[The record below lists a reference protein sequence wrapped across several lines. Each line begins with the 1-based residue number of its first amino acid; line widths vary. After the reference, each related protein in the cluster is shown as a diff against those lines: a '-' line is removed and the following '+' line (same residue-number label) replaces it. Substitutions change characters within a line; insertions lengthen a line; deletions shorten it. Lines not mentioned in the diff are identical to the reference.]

1 MTGYRDQRNLII
13 ASWRCLA
20 GQKISRIKFSDLDNT
35 AKMKTTKTKYIYI
48 TIQQSTGAA
57 NNHVTEFFQDWRIF
71 VFSDNLGYYLLKNA
85 QYPNLW
91 RPCGGIWSNSVILSF
106 MGKYS
111 SRRLVFFCLWPIPFE
126 LLTVITW
133 NLV

>member
-1 MTGYRDQRNLII
+1 
-13 ASWRCLA
+13 
-20 GQKISRIKFSDLDNT
+20 
-35 AKMKTTKTKYIYI
+35 MKTTKTKYIYI

-91 RPCGGIWSNSVILSF
+91 RPCGGFGRTPLYIV
-106 MGKYS
+106 
-111 SRRLVFFCLWPIPFE
+111 LWANIAPGG
-126 LLTVITW
+126 
-133 NLV
+133 